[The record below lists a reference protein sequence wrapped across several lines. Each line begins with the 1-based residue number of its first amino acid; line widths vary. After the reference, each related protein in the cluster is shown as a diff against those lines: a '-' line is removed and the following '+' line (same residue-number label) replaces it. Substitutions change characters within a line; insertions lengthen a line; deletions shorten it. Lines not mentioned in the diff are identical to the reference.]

1 MFVEIVLSVALIIGL
16 GVLFGLPIYGICF
29 VVTEIR
35 NKIRSNRRTKE
46 RCKISSDY
54 LSIGLCPRIVEGEA
68 HLTDA
73 LYSCETQE
81 QINAVKEWGKQWNQR
96 MKTYYTNKGYYH
108 PEAVK
113 TKFNDSEFWFV
124 EQCIDKKW
132 KIFENTLKNE

>member
-16 GVLFGLPIYGICF
+16 GILFGLPIYGICF

-46 RCKISSDY
+46 RCKISNDY

-68 HLTDA
+68 HLTNA

-81 QINAVKEWGKQWNQR
+81 QINAVKEWGKQWYLR
-96 MKTYYTNKGYYH
+96 MKT
-108 PEAVK
+108 
-113 TKFNDSEFWFV
+113 
-124 EQCIDKKW
+124 
-132 KIFENTLKNE
+132 